1 MKFTLIFLLAT
12 LAAECAEFKAGV
24 ARIEITPK
32 SSMWLSGYASRNK
45 PAEGVRQKLWA
56 KALAFDDGKT
66 RTVVV
71 TTDLIGLPRVIT
83 DVVSARALK
92 EFKLERSGIL
102 FNSSHTHTGPVIRA
116 NLSTMY
122 NVPPEQEKRIQEY
135 SEQLLVDLQNVIGA
149 AIHDLAPARLYIG
162 HGTSAFAANR
172 RDLTPKGV
180 KFGVNPNGP
189 VDHDVPVVKVTTLD
203 GRLRAVLFAYAC
215 HNTTLTGEFYE
226 VSGDYA
232 GVAQSEVEKANPGAT
247 ALFLQLCG
255 GDQNPNPR
263 GTIEFVQ
270 QHGKTLGAEVTRV
283 LGGKLQPVRPPMRSA
298 YKVTELEFAPHTRA
312 QYEKDLTSTNQY
324 LVRRA
329 KMMIKSYDD
338 GVPVRRTP
346 YPVQAIRFN
355 KDLTLLALGG
365 EVVVDYNLRAKREY
379 GKAEHLIVAGY
390 SNDVMCYIPSLR
402 ILKEGGYEA
411 VDSMVYYGQPGPFN
425 DQVEEMVFDAIHS
438 VMERVGRKR

>member
-1 MKFTLIFLLAT
+1 MKLILIFFSVTFALA
-12 LAAECAEFKAGV
+12 CAEFKAGV
-24 ARIEITPK
+24 ARVEITPK

-66 RTVVV
+66 RTVIV
-71 TTDLIGLPRVIT
+71 TTDLIGLPRAIT

-92 EFKLERSGIL
+92 EFKLERSGLL

-116 NLSTMY
+116 NLATMY
-122 NVPPEQEKRIQEY
+122 DLTAEQQQRINEY
-135 SEQLLVDLQNVIGA
+135 SEQLTADLQNVIGA
-149 AIHDLAPARLYIG
+149 AIGDLAPARVSIA
-162 HGTSAFAANR
+162 HGTAGFAANR
-172 RDLTPKGV
+172 REITPKGV
-180 KFGVNPNGP
+180 KFGVNPAGP
-189 VDHDVPVVKVTTLD
+189 MDHDVPVVKVTTPD
-203 GRLRAVLFAYAC
+203 GRLRAVLFAYTC

-247 ALFLQLCG
+247 ALFMQLCG

-270 QHGKTLGAEVTRV
+270 QHGKTLGQEVTRV
-283 LGGKLQPVRPPMRSA
+283 LGEAQKPVRPPMRAA

-312 QYEKDLTSTNQY
+312 QYEKDLKSTNPH

-329 KMMIKSYDD
+329 KLMIKSYDD
-338 GVPVRRTP
+338 GLPVRRTP

-379 GKAEHLIVAGY
+379 GDTEHLIVAGY

-411 VDSMVYYGQPGPFN
+411 VDSMIYYGQPGPFN
-425 DQVEEMVFDAIHS
+425 DQVEELVFDAIHS